1 MKFNLELTIEE
12 IQVLDKALSELP
24 FRIAAPLVALINQQI
39 QMQIKKNEGEQ

>member
-12 IQVLDKALSELP
+12 IHILDKALSELP